1 MSARWSS
8 ARFRRRFFG
17 IGGAL
22 TLVTAV
28 VVTVALLG
36 NTAKKEPDTRR
47 PGVAW
52 TYRSPQ
58 PAHLTR
64 AERAEVLK
72 TSMLFID
79 TAVARKHLE
88 RAYAITDPE
97 LLQGMSKSEWVRG
110 NIPVVPFPLAGVAAW
125 NVAYEYL
132 NDVAIQ
138 FSLVAKPG
146 TQTVIGKTFQIELKR
161 RRAESPWRV
170 VSWSPAGISG
180 PTNDPKQAAAL
191 AAGPPRVKAAL
202 TMWWLALP
210 LGMLGLVVLIPA
222 GLGLRSW
229 YLGRKFE
236 REYLA
241 DRGYGRPS

>member
-1 MSARWSS
+1 MSERWSS

-47 PGVAW
+47 PGVPWRYQA
-52 TYRSPQ
+52 PQ
-58 PAHLTR
+58 VAHLTR
-64 AERAEVLK
+64 AERVKVLQ

-88 RAYAITDPE
+88 RAYPITDPE
-97 LLQGMSKSEWVRG
+97 LLQGMSKREWVHG
-110 NIPVVPFPLAGVAAW
+110 NIPVVPFPVAGVAAW
-125 NVAYEYL
+125 DVAYEYR
-132 NDVAIQ
+132 NDVALQ

-146 TQTVIGKTFQIELKR
+146 SQTVLGKTFTIELKR
-161 RRAESPWRV
+161 SRAAAPWRV
-170 VSWSPAGISG
+170 VSWSPTGISG
-180 PTNDPKQAAAL
+180 PSNDPKQAAAL
-191 AAGPPRVKAAL
+191 AAGPPAVKAAL

-210 LGMLGLVVLIPA
+210 LGMLALIVLIPT
-222 GLGLRSW
+222 GLALRSW

-241 DRGYGRPS
+241 ERGY

>member
-22 TLVTAV
+22 TLLTAV

-47 PGVAW
+47 PGVPW
-52 TYRSPQ
+52 TYQSPQ
-58 PAHLTR
+58 PAHLTK
-64 AERAEVLK
+64 AERVKVLK

-88 RAYAITDPE
+88 RAYPITDPD
-97 LLQGMSKSEWVRG
+97 LLQGMSKREWMHG

-125 NVAYEYL
+125 NVAYEYK
-132 NDVAIQ
+132 NDVALQ
-138 FSLVAKPG
+138 FSLIAKPG
-146 TQTVIGKTFQIELKR
+146 SMAVLGKTFTIELKR
-161 RRAESPWRV
+161 PRAAAPWRV
-170 VSWSPAGISG
+170 VSWSPTGISSV
-180 PTNDPKQAAAL
+180 TNDPKQAAAL
-191 AAGPPRVKAAL
+191 AAGPPPVKAPL

-210 LGMLGLVVLIPA
+210 LGMLGLVVLVPA
-222 GLGLRSW
+222 ALGVRSW

-241 DRGYGRPS
+241 DRGY